1 MRYFYL
7 VIKSFKCF
15 VRQEKFLALW
25 SFLGIMLASAMLLIC
40 TGSYFERY
48 TDIEYEKFVHNRYD
62 FIFENSFDKVLM
74 LGDRLISDDRAEN
87 VRLLVSFDSGL
98 VLESWLLPQKAYI
111 RLEAGKIPD
120 DCSKDD
126 WCIISDEYQWKKDA
140 LEDNTP
146 NINDNLE
153 VNGKSYRCVGIE
165 PSNDYDMLISINALK
180 EILETEGSSG
190 DLSRAQITYVYD
202 NEATTAELEKLN
214 GAIINEYKP
223 DAVVRGKKFET
234 YSFAEFLKETA
245 SITLLALF
253 AIVNYIL
260 VYDYWIKKRLYTY
273 QIYRICGLTLSDT
286 LKMILLEQVLSL
298 LLVHLIV
305 SMTYTAVLHIVSFE
319 RVLEFSVSVLQSL
332 FTGAVLL
339 ILSLAVF
346 LVVGRNMILKSLM
359 SAYTEGEQL

>member
-1 MRYFYL
+1 M
-7 VIKSFKCF
+7 IC
-15 VRQEKFLALW
+15 
-25 SFLGIMLASAMLLIC
+25 LG
-40 TGSYFERY
+40 R
-48 TDIEYEKFVHNRYD
+48 
-62 FIFENSFDKVLM
+62 
-74 LGDRLISDDRAEN
+74 
-87 VRLLVSFDSGL
+87 RLLMS
-98 VLESWLLPQKAYI
+98 
-111 RLEAGKIPD
+111 
-120 DCSKDD
+120 
-126 WCIISDEYQWKKDA
+126 
-140 LEDNTP
+140 
-146 NINDNLE
+146 
-153 VNGKSYRCVGIE
+153 
-165 PSNDYDMLISINALK
+165 
-180 EILETEGSSG
+180 
-190 DLSRAQITYVYD
+190 
-202 NEATTAELEKLN
+202 TTMRRR
-214 GAIINEYKP
+214 P

-319 RVLEFSVSVLQSL
+319 RVPEFSVSVLQSL